1 MGRPK
6 GSKNKAKTYA
16 SKEEVQLIIDEK
28 LSEKEALMKELSIVS
43 EKLSGLKTEQKKM
56 KSSLRS
62 IALKLSKLET
72 IRDGM
77 EASKAR
83 EKDKEDEE
91 VLIVVSDDT
100 SGYTPSTAAMVYPY
114 SSSSTDLGS
123 MFFPLR

>member
-28 LSEKEALMKELSIVS
+28 LSEKEALLKELSIVS
-43 EKLSGLKTEQKKM
+43 EKLSGLKAEQKKM
-56 KSSLRS
+56 KSSLRA
-62 IALKLSKLET
+62 IALKISNLET

-83 EKDKEDEE
+83 ETNKEDEE

-100 SGYTPSTAAMVYPY
+100 SGYTSTAAMV
-114 SSSSTDLGS
+114 
-123 MFFPLR
+123 

>member
-43 EKLSGLKTEQKKM
+43 EKLAGLKAEQKKM
-56 KSSLRS
+56 KSSLRA
-62 IALKLSKLET
+62 IALKISKLET

-83 EKDKEDEE
+83 ETNKEDEE

-100 SGYTPSTAAMVYPY
+100 PGATSTAAMV
-114 SSSSTDLGS
+114 
-123 MFFPLR
+123 

>member
-28 LSEKEALMKELSIVS
+28 LSEKEALLKELSIVS
-43 EKLSGLKTEQKKM
+43 EKLSGLKAEQKKM
-56 KSSLRS
+56 KSSLRA
-62 IALKLSKLET
+62 IALKISKLET
-72 IRDGM
+72 IRDEM

-83 EKDKEDEE
+83 ETNKEDEE

-100 SGYTPSTAAMVYPY
+100 LGSTSTAAMV
-114 SSSSTDLGS
+114 
-123 MFFPLR
+123 

>member
-43 EKLSGLKTEQKKM
+43 EKLSGLKAEQKKM
-56 KSSLRS
+56 KSSLRA
-62 IALKLSKLET
+62 IALKISKLET
-72 IRDGM
+72 IRDEM

-83 EKDKEDEE
+83 ETNKEDEE

-100 SGYTPSTAAMVYPY
+100 PGATSTAVMV
-114 SSSSTDLGS
+114 
-123 MFFPLR
+123 

>member
-16 SKEEVQLIIDEK
+16 SKEEVQIIIDEK
-28 LSEKEALMKELSIVS
+28 LSEKEAIMKELSIVS

-56 KSSLRS
+56 KSSLRA
-62 IALKLSKLET
+62 IALKISKLET

-83 EKDKEDEE
+83 ETNKEDEE
-91 VLIVVSDDT
+91 VLIVVGDDT
-100 SGYTPSTAAMVYPY
+100 SGATSTSVMI
-114 SSSSTDLGS
+114 
-123 MFFPLR
+123 

>member
-16 SKEEVQLIIDEK
+16 SKEEVQIVIDEK

-43 EKLSGLKTEQKKM
+43 EKLSGLKAEQKKM
-56 KSSLRS
+56 KSSLRA
-62 IALKLSKLET
+62 IALKISKLET

-83 EKDKEDEE
+83 ETNKEDEE

-100 SGYTPSTAAMVYPY
+100 PGATSTAVMV
-114 SSSSTDLGS
+114 
-123 MFFPLR
+123 

>member
-16 SKEEVQLIIDEK
+16 SKEEVQIVIDEK

-43 EKLSGLKTEQKKM
+43 EKLSGLKAEQKKM
-56 KSSLRS
+56 KSSLRA
-62 IALKLSKLET
+62 IALMISKLET

-83 EKDKEDEE
+83 ETNKEDEE

-100 SGYTPSTAAMVYPY
+100 PGATSTAVMV
-114 SSSSTDLGS
+114 
-123 MFFPLR
+123 

>member
-16 SKEEVQLIIDEK
+16 SKEEVQIVIDEK

-43 EKLSGLKTEQKKM
+43 EKLSGLKTEQKKI

-83 EKDKEDEE
+83 ETDKEEE
-91 VLIVVSDDT
+91 VLIVVSDN
-100 SGYTPSTAAMVYPY
+100 TPGATSTAVMV
-114 SSSSTDLGS
+114 
-123 MFFPLR
+123 

>member
-6 GSKNKAKTYA
+6 GSKNKTKTYT

-43 EKLSGLKTEQKKM
+43 EKLSGLKAEQKKM
-56 KSSLRS
+56 KSSLRA
-62 IALKLSKLET
+62 IALKISKLET

-77 EASKAR
+77 EASKAE

-91 VLIVVSDDT
+91 VLIVVSDN
-100 SGYTPSTAAMVYPY
+100 TPGATSTAAMV
-114 SSSSTDLGS
+114 
-123 MFFPLR
+123 

>member
-43 EKLSGLKTEQKKM
+43 EKLSGLKAEQKKM
-56 KSSLRS
+56 KSSLRA

-77 EASKAR
+77 EASKAK
-83 EKDKEDEE
+83 ETNKEDEE
-91 VLIVVSDDT
+91 VLIVVNNDT
-100 SGYTPSTAAMVYPY
+100 SGATSTAAMV
-114 SSSSTDLGS
+114 
-123 MFFPLR
+123 

>member
-6 GSKNKAKTYA
+6 GSKNKKKTYA
-16 SKEEVQLIIDEK
+16 SKEEVQIVIDEK

-43 EKLSGLKTEQKKM
+43 EKLSGLKAEQKKM
-56 KSSLRS
+56 KSSLRA
-62 IALKLSKLET
+62 IALKISKLET

-83 EKDKEDEE
+83 ETNKEDEE

-100 SGYTPSTAAMVYPY
+100 PGAKSTAAMV
-114 SSSSTDLGS
+114 
-123 MFFPLR
+123 

>member
-28 LSEKEALMKELSIVS
+28 LSEKEALLKELSIVS
-43 EKLSGLKTEQKKM
+43 EKLSGLKAEQKKM
-56 KSSLRS
+56 KSSLRA
-62 IALKLSKLET
+62 IALKISKLET

-83 EKDKEDEE
+83 ETNKEDEE
-91 VLIVVSDDT
+91 VLIVVGDDT
-100 SGYTPSTAAMVYPY
+100 SGATSTAAMV
-114 SSSSTDLGS
+114 
-123 MFFPLR
+123 

>member
-43 EKLSGLKTEQKKM
+43 EKLSGLKAEQKKM
-56 KSSLRS
+56 KSSLRT
-62 IALKLSKLET
+62 IALKISKLET

-83 EKDKEDEE
+83 ETNKEDEE

-100 SGYTPSTAAMVYPY
+100 PGATSTAAMV
-114 SSSSTDLGS
+114 
-123 MFFPLR
+123 

>member
-43 EKLSGLKTEQKKM
+43 EKLSELKAEQKKM
-56 KSSLRS
+56 KSSLRA
-62 IALKLSKLET
+62 IALKISKLET

-83 EKDKEDEE
+83 ETNKEDEE
-91 VLIVVSDDT
+91 VLIVVSDN
-100 SGYTPSTAAMVYPY
+100 TPGATSTAVMV
-114 SSSSTDLGS
+114 
-123 MFFPLR
+123 

>member
-43 EKLSGLKTEQKKM
+43 EKLSGLKAEQKKM
-56 KSSLRS
+56 KSSLRT
-62 IALKLSKLET
+62 IALKISKLET

-83 EKDKEDEE
+83 ETNKEDEE

-100 SGYTPSTAAMVYPY
+100 PGYTSTAAMV
-114 SSSSTDLGS
+114 
-123 MFFPLR
+123 

>member
-43 EKLSGLKTEQKKM
+43 EKLSGLKAEQKKM
-56 KSSLRS
+56 KSSLRA
-62 IALKLSKLET
+62 IALKISKLET

-83 EKDKEDEE
+83 ETNKEDEE

-100 SGYTPSTAAMVYPY
+100 PGATSTAVMV
-114 SSSSTDLGS
+114 
-123 MFFPLR
+123 

>member
-43 EKLSGLKTEQKKM
+43 EKLSGLKAEQKKM
-56 KSSLRS
+56 KSSLRA
-62 IALKLSKLET
+62 IALKISKLET
-72 IRDGM
+72 IRDEM

-83 EKDKEDEE
+83 ETNKEDEE
-91 VLIVVSDDT
+91 VLIVVGDDT
-100 SGYTPSTAAMVYPY
+100 PSATSTAAMV
-114 SSSSTDLGS
+114 
-123 MFFPLR
+123 

>member
-16 SKEEVQLIIDEK
+16 SKEEVQLIIDEN

-43 EKLSGLKTEQKKM
+43 EKLSGLKAEQKKM
-56 KSSLRS
+56 KSSLRA
-62 IALKLSKLET
+62 IALKISKLET
-72 IRDGM
+72 IRDEM

-83 EKDKEDEE
+83 ETNKEDEE

-100 SGYTPSTAAMVYPY
+100 PGATSTAAMI
-114 SSSSTDLGS
+114 
-123 MFFPLR
+123 

>member
-28 LSEKEALMKELSIVS
+28 LSEKEALLKELSIVS
-43 EKLSGLKTEQKKM
+43 EKLSGLKAEQKKM
-56 KSSLRS
+56 KSSLRA
-62 IALKLSKLET
+62 IALKISKLET

-83 EKDKEDEE
+83 ETNKEDEE
-91 VLIVVSDDT
+91 VLIVVGDDT
-100 SGYTPSTAAMVYPY
+100 PGATSTAVMV
-114 SSSSTDLGS
+114 
-123 MFFPLR
+123 

>member
-16 SKEEVQLIIDEK
+16 SKEEVQIVIDEK

-43 EKLSGLKTEQKKM
+43 EKLSGLKAEQKKM
-56 KSSLRS
+56 KSSLRA
-62 IALKLSKLET
+62 IALKISKLET

-77 EASKAR
+77 EASKAK
-83 EKDKEDEE
+83 ETNKEDEE

-100 SGYTPSTAAMVYPY
+100 PGATSTAVMV
-114 SSSSTDLGS
+114 
-123 MFFPLR
+123 

>member
-16 SKEEVQLIIDEK
+16 SKEEVQIIIDEK

-43 EKLSGLKTEQKKM
+43 EKLSGLKAEQKKM
-56 KSSLRS
+56 KSSLRA
-62 IALKLSKLET
+62 IALKISKLET

-83 EKDKEDEE
+83 ETNKEDEE
-91 VLIVVSDDT
+91 VLIVVGDDT
-100 SGYTPSTAAMVYPY
+100 SGATSTAAMV
-114 SSSSTDLGS
+114 
-123 MFFPLR
+123 

>member
-43 EKLSGLKTEQKKM
+43 EKLSGLKAEQKKM
-56 KSSLRS
+56 KSSLRA
-62 IALKLSKLET
+62 IALKISKLET

-83 EKDKEDEE
+83 ETNKEDEE

-100 SGYTPSTAAMVYPY
+100 SGYTSTAAMV
-114 SSSSTDLGS
+114 
-123 MFFPLR
+123 

>member
-43 EKLSGLKTEQKKM
+43 EKLSELKAEQKKM
-56 KSSLRS
+56 KSSLRA
-62 IALKLSKLET
+62 IALKISKLET

-83 EKDKEDEE
+83 ETNKEDEE

-100 SGYTPSTAAMVYPY
+100 SGYTSTAAMV
-114 SSSSTDLGS
+114 
-123 MFFPLR
+123 